1 MNMNFMPMA
10 SAPLSAL
17 VLKDGLGCI
26 PQRNPLELGHT
37 LGRANMWRGMHA
49 AQRELVFPQ
58 GHSHSHNEALT

>member
-1 MNMNFMPMA
+1 MNFLPMA
-10 SAPLSAL
+10 SAPPSPPL

-49 AQRELVFPQ
+49 AQREPVFPQ
-58 GHSHSHNEALT
+58 GHSHKHNEPLT